1 MKAVIFIPTLT
12 AGGAERVAS
21 ILASTWSGYPGVSVT
36 LVLMFEDEVFFPVD
50 PRAKILNLGLQ
61 PNLPGLARMAAVGR
75 ALLAFRKLVLAERP
89 DFVLSFMN
97 KYNVFCLTAL
107 LGTGV
112 KTIVSE
118 RDSPTEPNRRLNWA
132 FRQLLYPRAGGVL
145 TQSRESERHLNAKI
159 RGLNIA
165 VIHNPV
171 PRTHPPAFG
180 GREKFVLNVGR
191 LVPKKGHADLLR
203 AFSMLERPDWSL
215 VLCGDGPL
223 RGDLEQLAAELGV
236 EQRVRFMGTVKDVGR
251 WCARAGV
258 FAFPSHFEGFPN
270 ALAEALVTGAPTV
283 SYDCPTGPA
292 DLIVHGENG
301 FLVTVGDVPAL
312 AASIRHLI
320 DDAELAERFSRAA
333 ARTAEHL
340 LPENIC
346 AEYFEFCRQ
355 AGAQ

>member
-1 MKAVIFIPTLT
+1 MKVVIFIPTLT

-21 ILASTWSGYPGVSVT
+21 ILASAWSGYPGVSVT
-36 LVLMFEDEVFFPVD
+36 LILMFEDEAFFPVD
-50 PRAKILNLGLQ
+50 PRVKILNLGLQ
-61 PNLPGLARMAAVGR
+61 PNLPGLRRVAAVGR
-75 ALLAFRKLVLAERP
+75 ALLTFRKRVLAERP

-97 KYNVFCLTAL
+97 KYNVFCLAAL
-107 LGTGV
+107 LGAGV
-112 KTIVSE
+112 RTIVSE

-132 FRQLLYPRAGGVL
+132 FRRLLYPRASGVI
-145 TQSRESERHLNAKI
+145 TQSRESERHLNATI

-165 VIHNPV
+165 VIYNPV

-180 GREKFVLNVGR
+180 SREKFVLNVGR
-191 LVPKKGHADLLR
+191 LVPKKGHADLLH
-203 AFSMLERPDWSL
+203 AFAMLERPDWSL

-223 RGDLEQLAAELGV
+223 RDDLARIAAELGV
-236 EQRVRFMGTVKDVGR
+236 KHRVRFMGTVKNVGA

-270 ALAEALVTGAPTV
+270 ALAEAMVTGAPTV

-301 FLVTVGDVPAL
+301 FLVPVGDIPAL
-312 AASIRHLI
+312 AASIRDLI
-320 DDAELAERFSRAA
+320 DDAELAKRFSRAA
-333 ARTAEHL
+333 ARTAERL

-346 AEYFEFCRQ
+346 AEYFEFCRRP
-355 AGAQ
+355 GAH